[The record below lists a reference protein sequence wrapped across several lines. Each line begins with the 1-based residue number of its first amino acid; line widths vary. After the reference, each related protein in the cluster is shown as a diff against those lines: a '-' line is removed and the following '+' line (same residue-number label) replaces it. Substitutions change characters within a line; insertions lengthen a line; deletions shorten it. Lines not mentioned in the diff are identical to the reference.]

1 MIGEKRVRGETLSRR
16 PAVRPK
22 PARAGRSLSL
32 RALRVLASIGALLVG
47 LLLWALLV
55 RLGGYPAYIL
65 PSPQRVAQKFITLLA
80 DGSLLYHTSLT
91 LMEVLA
97 GLALGMA
104 VAVILGYIIARSIIL
119 DRVLSPYLVALQA
132 VPIIAV
138 APLLIIWFGF
148 GVTSKVLVCALTV
161 FFPVLMSTVV
171 GLRTVEPDLVALMR
185 SLQANRW
192 QTFTMLEAP
201 AALPFLLTGLKVGV
215 TLAVIGAVVGEF
227 VGADRGLG
235 YLINLGRNL
244 LDTPLMFVGII
255 TLVGLTLLLYGL
267 ASLLE
272 QRLLRWRP
280 SGGEG

>member
-1 MIGEKRVRGETLSRR
+1 MIVEERARGETLSGAQTPQLRR
-16 PAVRPK
+16 ERP
-22 PARAGRSLSL
+22 GRPLSVGAL
-32 RALRVLASIGALLVG
+32 RALASVMALLMG
-47 LLLWALLV
+47 LLLWELLV
-55 RLGGYPAYIL
+55 RAGGYPPYIL
-65 PSPQRVAQKFITLLA
+65 PSPQLVAQKFVTLLA
-80 DGSLLYHTSLT
+80 DGTLLYHTSLT
-91 LMEVLA
+91 LVEVLA
-97 GLALGMA
+97 GLALGMT
-104 VAVILGYIIARSIIL
+104 VAVILGYVIARSITL

-148 GVTSKVLVCALTV
+148 GISSKILVCAITV
-161 FFPVLMSTVV
+161 FFPALMSTVV

-185 SLQANRW
+185 SLQASRW
-192 QTFTMLEAP
+192 QTFTMLEVP
-201 AALPFLLTGLKVGV
+201 SALPFLLTGLKVGV

-244 LDTPLMFVGII
+244 LDTPLMFVAIM
-255 TLVGLTLLLYGL
+255 TLVGLALVLYGL

-280 SGGEG
+280 GDREA

>member
-1 MIGEKRVRGETLSRR
+1 MIVEERVHSEPIGAVQASRVRTILRQ
-16 PAVRPK
+16 
-22 PARAGRSLSL
+22 RSLNMRTARGLASVL
-32 RALRVLASIGALLVG
+32 VLAAA
-47 LLLWALLV
+47 LLLWDLV
-55 RLGGYPAYIL
+55 VRVGGYPPYIL
-65 PSPQRVAQKFITLLA
+65 PSPSLVAQKFITMLG
-80 DGSLLYHTSLT
+80 DGTLLYNTSLT
-91 LMEVLA
+91 LFEVLV
-97 GLALGMA
+97 GLALGMTMA
-104 VAVILGYIIARSIIL
+104 VVLGYVIARSITL
-119 DRVLSPYLVALQA
+119 DRLLSPYLVALQA

-148 GVTSKVLVCALTV
+148 GISSKILVCALTV
-161 FFPVLMSTVV
+161 FFPALMSTVV

-185 SLQANRW
+185 SLRASRW
-192 QTFTMLEAP
+192 QTFTMLEVP

-244 LDTPLMFVGII
+244 LDTPLMFVAII
-255 TLVGLTLLLYGL
+255 TLVLLALVLYGL

-280 SGGEG
+280 HEGQS